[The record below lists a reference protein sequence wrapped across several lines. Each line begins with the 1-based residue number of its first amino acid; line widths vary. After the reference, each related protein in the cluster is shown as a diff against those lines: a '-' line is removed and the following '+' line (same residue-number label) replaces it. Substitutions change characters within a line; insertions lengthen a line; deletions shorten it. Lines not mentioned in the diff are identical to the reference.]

1 MSEQSW
7 RASNGSV
14 FDASGCIAVC
24 DTDNADAATY
34 AKRAV
39 LMAAAPNMLATLK
52 RVREYMDTVLG
63 NPTWQ
68 GQNPY
73 HIILAICDAIAK
85 AEAA

>member
-39 LMAAAPNMLATLK
+39 LMAAAPEMARALK
-52 RVREYMDTVLG
+52 SVARLLYDQAARDGGDVREAF
-63 NPTWQ
+63 Q
-68 GQNPY
+68 
-73 HIILAICDAIAK
+73 IARAALSK